1 MPLSKLLPFFILVTA
16 IGLLVTRQQ
25 VAETLLLYNIQDQE
39 RLVRQL
45 GDENQIL
52 NYQVNALA
60 SPERLTS
67 ALAQRT
73 LPLEG
78 PPVAV
83 VRLQTKEK
91 TGLQL
96 AKRRPTLLERL
107 SLIRVAEARSR

>member
-1 MPLSKLLPFFILVTA
+1 MRPSRLLPFFVLFTV

-25 VAETLLLYNIQDQE
+25 VAETLLLYQIQDQE
-39 RLVRQL
+39 RAARRL

-52 NYQVNALA
+52 NYQVSTLA

-73 LPLEG
+73 LPLNG

-83 VRLQTKEK
+83 VRVGAKEE
-91 TGLQL
+91 GALQL
-96 AKRRPTLLERL
+96 VKRRPGLLERL